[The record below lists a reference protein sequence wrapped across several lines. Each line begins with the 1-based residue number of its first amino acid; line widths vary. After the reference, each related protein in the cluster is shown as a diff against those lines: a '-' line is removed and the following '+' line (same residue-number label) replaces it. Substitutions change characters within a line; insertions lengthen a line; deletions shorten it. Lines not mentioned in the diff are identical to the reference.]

1 MRHIHAPLIL
11 LTALACNEG
20 RLEFEVDEG
29 SLSDDETGSEA
40 TEGGEGTDPDDGDDT
55 EGTEGTDDAGFQ
67 WSGDY
72 EGEQS
77 LGLAAPN
84 GDWVDLCWGSA
95 SWEVTDGGDL
105 QGSGDCEMQRGP
117 ARGEFMLFDY
127 EGTVDADGMVWGE
140 VVLTRSWS
148 DASDVLELEAW
159 IAQEGGERWVE
170 AWMTGTI
177 QTRDGDTPVEG
188 WAWGGS

>member
-1 MRHIHAPLIL
+1 
-11 LTALACNEG
+11 
-20 RLEFEVDEG
+20 
-29 SLSDDETGSEA
+29 
-40 TEGGEGTDPDDGDDT
+40 
-55 EGTEGTDDAGFQ
+55 
-67 WSGDY
+67 
-72 EGEQS
+72 
-77 LGLAAPN
+77 
-84 GDWVDLCWGSA
+84 
-95 SWEVTDGGDL
+95 
-105 QGSGDCEMQRGP
+105 MQRGP

-148 DASDVLELEAW
+148 DARDVLELEAW